1 MSLIKLAPAW
11 TTKLYIWRTFHG
23 EILRVC
29 SLVSNIIYVA
39 HVRFQK
45 NIALF
50 NFGGSIQRRISTFYV
65 NTEIA
70 VLNNG
75 FCKLFSLVKRSETR
89 LPSVSVFIILAAEL
103 LACKIR
109 QDKKIQGINIFGQE
123 LKLSQFADDTTLFNS
138 KCNSIKK
145 AIAVLDNFGDISGL
159 KLNPSKT
166 EALWL
171 GLWRLWLSKYEQ
183 VCCLSPTALSWNY
196 SYNYCIAV

>member
-1 MSLIKLAPAW
+1 MTFLNKQSFATFQVYFYSLIFERLS
-11 TTKLYIWRTFHG
+11 TQLNGNLYKKT
-23 EILRVC
+23 
-29 SLVSNIIYVA
+29 
-39 HVRFQK
+39 
-45 NIALF
+45 IALF
-50 NFGGSIQRRISTFYV
+50 NFGGSIQPWISTFYV

-75 FCKLFSLVKRSETR
+75 FYKLFSLVKRSETR

-138 KCNSIKK
+138 NCNSINK
-145 AIAVLDNFGDISGL
+145 AISVLDNFGDISGL

-166 EALWL
+166 KALWL

-196 SYNYCIAV
+196 NYNYCIAV